1 MNQQAPLEPTGNT
14 PFAGAVLAAAFL
26 PGEVSILDQDP
37 SDLLG
42 DVALA
47 ESIASRGCGR
57 IGFSLYCWNVERS
70 LRLAVEL
77 RKRLP
82 GVELLAG
89 GPEVTGDNLWLLES
103 DVFDL
108 LFCGEGEPA
117 AQRLLGSTHLPEP
130 EEGRILIQESSE
142 QPPGTWPDPY
152 LSGVLDPARGD
163 PVMVETVRGC
173 SSTCGYCAYRKSH
186 PVPRVLPAGDALRL
200 LGRLSDSGAEEVVFL
215 DPTFNSRPDLE
226 ILLKGMR
233 DIQLKCFG
241 EMRGE
246 LLTHELATAVSRAGF
261 HTVEIGLQ
269 SLDSNVLA
277 LSGRFGDPMAVLRG
291 ASMLKS
297 EGVTPVLDLMLG
309 LPGDNPDG
317 AVRAAEVIRELELHE
332 NVQVFHVALL
342 PGTGSV
348 ELDRESMRRPPY
360 YRFSPPVM
368 NGWAEARERMAD
380 VLGYDLDMAP
390 RPLLF
395 DGWPGTVL
403 LDLDAGDTVPLP
415 GIPSIRHGVLRVR
428 SKDLWSRREK
438 IYSMIRTRLAEEPHC
453 ILDVVLEAGGPFPVD
468 LISTLRRLSEPRD
481 YSDRTA
487 LALGR
492 DGNLRISVL
501 VRQADLLPMEWL
513 MAIAAECPLVL
524 DADHP
529 GRLQYALL
537 EAGAGVRLPG
547 EKYDLGLLERSIPSL
562 HQLYFSSR
570 VMEERWSAAILC
582 SPGD

>member
-1 MNQQAPLEPTGNT
+1 M
-14 PFAGAVLAAAFL
+14 
-26 PGEVSILDQDP
+26 LDQDP

-42 DVALA
+42 DIALA
-47 ESIASRGCGR
+47 ESIASRKFGR

-70 LRLAVEL
+70 LRLAAEL
-77 RKRLP
+77 RKRMP
-82 GVELLAG
+82 EVKLLAG
-89 GPEVTGDNLWLLES
+89 GPEVTGDNLWLMES
-103 DVFDL
+103 GVFDL

-117 AQRLLGSTHLPEP
+117 ARRLLGSPPLPEP
-130 EEGRILIQESSE
+130 ETGRILTGGSSG

-152 LSGVLDPARGD
+152 LSGILDPAQGD

-186 PVPRVLPAGDALRL
+186 PVPRVLPAGEALEL
-200 LGRLSDSGAEEVVFL
+200 LGRLSDSGAKEVVFL
-215 DPTFNSRPDLE
+215 DPTFNARPDLDA
-226 ILLKGMR
+226 LLEGMG
-233 DIQLKCFG
+233 DIPLRSFG

-246 LLTHELATAVSRAGF
+246 LLTRELAAAVSRAGF
-261 HTVEIGLQ
+261 HCVEIGLQ
-269 SLDSNVLA
+269 SLDPKVLA
-277 LSGRFGDPMAVLRG
+277 LSGRYGDPMAVLRG

-309 LPGDNPDG
+309 LPGDTPDG

-332 NVQVFHVALL
+332 NVQVFHLALL

-348 ELDRESMRRPPY
+348 EKGRESMERPPY

-368 NGWAEARERMAD
+368 NGWSEARERMAD
-380 VLGYDLDMAP
+380 VFGYDLDMAP

-403 LDLDAGDTVPLP
+403 VDLDAGDTVTPP

-428 SKDLWSRREK
+428 SIDLWSRREK
-438 IYSMIRTRLAEEPHC
+438 IFSMIRIRLAEEPHC
-453 ILDVVLEAGGPFPVD
+453 ILDVVLEAAGPFPVD
-468 LISTLRRLSEPRD
+468 LISAVRRLSEPGD

-487 LALGR
+487 SALGR
-492 DGNLRISVL
+492 DGNLRVSVL
-501 VRQADLLPMEWL
+501 VSRADLFPMEWL
-513 MAIAAECPLVL
+513 MVIAAECPLVL

-529 GRLQYALL
+529 GKLPACLL

-547 EKYDLGLLERSIPSL
+547 DSYDLGRLERSIPSL

-570 VMEERWSAAILC
+570 TMEEQWSAAVLG
-582 SPGD
+582 STGD